1 LLLVLKSDLVQLILK
16 EYDFDMQGRLVKNVV
31 NRRDVQKGAHVFEI
45 DGIHLHSG
53 LYFVK
58 VRAGEFLETKK
69 ITKL

>member
-1 LLLVLKSDLVQLILK
+1 
-16 EYDFDMQGRLVKNVV
+16 MQGRLVKNVV

-45 DGIHLHSG
+45 DGIHLYSG